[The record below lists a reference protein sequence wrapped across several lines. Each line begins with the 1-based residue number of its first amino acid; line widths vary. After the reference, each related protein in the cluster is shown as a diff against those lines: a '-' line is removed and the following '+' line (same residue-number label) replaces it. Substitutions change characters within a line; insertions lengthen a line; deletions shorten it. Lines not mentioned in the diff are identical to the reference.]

1 MAYANKVSNIK
12 SYPTPLVADLAFFE
26 IVDSSLPQ
34 YKTFKKGQAHW
45 DSVKYPNHFL
55 AHVSALPKDY
65 DGKQIWHY
73 VCDRA
78 KQDLYNWEY
87 DSCSI
92 GGDKFDAV
100 TRTYV
105 IRRDAYD
112 PYDPAIASAMPV
124 FVNDV
129 KSDPQLDDPDTND
142 LGVDVAMFDDGFILV
157 KKSESRFGDPEMDS
171 LYVVE
176 KRQYIKRETHRD
188 VTYDEEYSGSLSS
201 SKMLYYKTEVPDG
214 QTSNISDLV
223 ADDNSPFWGLQAD
236 GIVRMADQISSDW
249 FLVTE
254 KQAVPSFMIST
265 GRSIDTTIDYNLPP
279 VLSHFQIDIWNM
291 RKGGSTDVISPK
303 WKRDAYSGPCKATIT
318 ERFYVSPPSAGT
330 DQITSFQPKQI
341 NIQTPIAGFSSPP
354 CLHGNFI
361 VRMSTGTNHPDF
373 VYTAGVFT
381 EEKTTPTDWPATKFI
396 DSIKVQPKRGGF
408 LKTVVEIYPPSE
420 DDNTNPSYDEYNG
433 SVISEIG
440 DNGTIPSII
449 RISATTDLIADGETL
464 STNQNLIRH
473 IEENGKMSYY
483 SRPETNGDYWNVV
496 WDGSQFIVSRLF
508 YSTAHSAWLWASWT
522 SADDVELPHMAT
534 TWIPYDI
541 YDYVN
546 SISYGPPTGTIA
558 GFSIT

>member
-1 MAYANKVSNIK
+1 MAHARKLSSVK
-12 SYPTPLVADLAFFE
+12 SYPTPLVSDLAFFE
-26 IVDSSLPQ
+26 IVDSNLPENSSP
-34 YKTFKKGQAHW
+34 KKGQPHW
-45 DSVKYPNHFL
+45 NTVKYPNHVL
-55 AHVSALPKDY
+55 AHVEALSRSF
-65 DGKQIWHY
+65 DGEEVWHY

-92 GGDKFDAV
+92 GGDRFDSV

-105 IRRDAYD
+105 IPRDEYD
-112 PYDPAIASAMPV
+112 PYSPAMASAMPV
-124 FVNDV
+124 FENDV
-129 KSDPQLDDPDTND
+129 KSDPSLDVPDTND
-142 LGVDVAMFDDGFILV
+142 LNVNVEMFGNGFILA
-157 KKSESRFGDPEMDS
+157 KKTEARFGEPQMDS
-171 LYVVE
+171 LYVIE
-176 KRQYIKRETHRD
+176 KRHYIKRTTHYEIG
-188 VTYDEEYSGSLSS
+188 YDEEFGGILAGSRTF
-201 SKMLYYKTEVPDG
+201 YYRTEVPTGETLTIQELAED
-214 QTSNISDLV
+214 
-223 ADDNSPFWGLQAD
+223 DDNPFWGLQAN
-236 GIVRMADQISSDW
+236 GYVRTADQISTDW
-249 FLVTE
+249 FVVSE
-254 KQAVPSFMIST
+254 KMAVPGFMISS
-265 GRSIDTTIDYNLPP
+265 GRSFDTTIDYNLPP

-318 ERFYVSPPSAGT
+318 ETFHVSAPAAG
-330 DQITSFQPKQI
+330 DQSITSFQPKQI
-341 NIQTPIAGFSSPP
+341 NVQTPIAGFSSPP

-381 EEKTTPTDWPATKFI
+381 EEKTTPEDWPAEKFI

-408 LKTVVEIYPPSE
+408 LKTVVEIYPPDE

-433 SVISEIG
+433 SVVSEIG
-440 DNGTIPSII
+440 DNGIIPSII
-449 RISATTDLIADGETL
+449 RISATTDLVADGETL

-483 SRPETNGDYWNVV
+483 SRPETNGDFWNVV